1 MKLNHNQLT
10 RNIFLALILGSF
22 VGYFFPQ
29 VSPWVGWLGHVFKLS
44 LSMIVM
50 PIILTSI
57 IGGMGSINEVG
68 RFERLGAKTLLFF
81 LFSTVIAV
89 FVGLILVNILN
100 PGVRE
105 VPLVVPL
112 THQMQ
117 DFDNIS
123 LQEFVLAQIDKT
135 LVNPFAA
142 LAGNNVLGVIVF
154 AVLFGLALSRL
165 GSRGQKIFELNETVG
180 LAINKIVSLIMS
192 IAPLG
197 VFGLLVDILAHTGID
212 VFADLAWY
220 IMCVVIGLS
229 IHMFIILPLITV
241 TLAKRSPWEFFRRIR
256 PVLAVAFSTSSSSAT
271 LPISLNVAETELK
284 VSPAIARF
292 VLPLGATINM
302 NGTALYEAVAALFI
316 AQLYGVHLGIQ
327 GQIIVAFTA
336 TLAAVGAA
344 GIPSAGTV
352 TMALVLSAVGLPLEA
367 IGLLLAVDRP
377 LDMCRTAV
385 NVAGDLV
392 GVVVLEKVAKADL
405 KTA

>member
-29 VSPWVGWLGHVFKLS
+29 ISPWVGWLGQVFKLS

-68 RFERLGAKTLLFF
+68 RFERLGVKTLLFF
-81 LFSTVIAV
+81 MFSTLIAV
-89 FVGLILVNILN
+89 FVGLVLVNILD

-105 VPLVVPL
+105 VPLVAPL

-123 LQEFVLAQIDKT
+123 LQEFVFAQIAKT

-142 LAGNNVLGVIVF
+142 LAENNVLGVIVF
-154 AVLFGLALSRL
+154 AILFGLALSRL
-165 GSRGQKIFELNETVG
+165 GDRGQKVFEMNETVG
-180 LAINKIVSLIMS
+180 LAINKIVSLIMRM
-192 IAPLG
+192 APLG
-197 VFGLLVDILAHTGID
+197 IFGLLVDILAHTGMD
-212 VFADLAWY
+212 VFEDLAWY
-220 IMCVVIGLS
+220 IMCVVLGLS
-229 IHMFIILPLITV
+229 IHMFIVLPFLTFS
-241 TLAKRSPWEFFRRIR
+241 LAKRSPWEFFRKIK

-271 LPISLNVAETELK
+271 LPISLNVSETELK
-284 VSPAIARF
+284 VSPAISRF

-302 NGTALYEAVAALFI
+302 NGTALYEAVAALFV
-316 AQLYGVHLGIQ
+316 AQLYGVHLGMQ

-392 GVVVLEKVAKADL
+392 GVVVLQKLSQADL
-405 KTA
+405 KTS